1 MKKIAFIDDCVENP
15 SNPDRKYHNVDMLKE
30 NPKYAMSRYKENLK
44 IIEGLR
50 KHHAVTTYNSLIY
63 AGNLFRMYSVD
74 FDYIITNS
82 PPNWDNGDIN
92 NSKEKDYSRS
102 IYHLRKI
109 KQILDSEIV
118 VFSGASEDVF
128 NEIKLL
134 NISNFLRRKPN
145 RIDENIEKLLEM
157 IK

>member
-15 SNPDRKYHNVDMLKE
+15 SNPDPKYHNVGMLKE
-30 NPKYAMSRYKENLK
+30 NPRYAFSRYKENLK
-44 IIEGLR
+44 IIEGLK
-50 KHHAVTTYNSLIY
+50 KHHEVTTYNSLAY
-63 AGNLFRMYSVD
+63 AANLFRMYSVN

-82 PPNWDNGDIN
+82 PPNWDNADSNRG
-92 NSKEKDYSRS
+92 KKDYSRS

-109 KQILDSEIV
+109 KQLLDSEII

-134 NISNFLRRKPN
+134 RISNFLRRKPD
-145 RIDENIEKLLEM
+145 RVDENIEKLLEM